1 MNRQNRSR
9 RPAPKKKEIDTIESV
24 CDRLDRIGQRIGRI
38 DNCDS
43 ISKAHAQELVFIASH
58 ILNTSPDPDADEDH
72 DEESESDDNDDE
84 DPDSLPPS
92 SRPRLD
98 LRKRWAGSLPTVDS
112 FAASKQRKAPE
123 GPEESVKLTPKEY
136 LKLQKRNAER
146 IAALKDTNGIAG
158 GHPDVYDTTYDFS
171 PNHVCQCGS
180 KLIDHKVDK
189 NLPVQQTSEGPMQ
202 AYILCDRTRAYIP
215 VP

>member
-1 MNRQNRSR
+1 MNRNRPSR
-9 RPAPKKKEIDTIESV
+9 NRPAPQKPDDVDSLIHRME
-24 CDRLDRIGQRIGRI
+24 RLHERVVQCND
-38 DNCDS
+38 
-43 ISKAHAQELVFIASH
+43 ISPRYADHVKSLLTTAVFILS
-58 ILNTSPDPDADEDH
+58 TQDENEGYE
-72 DEESESDDNDDE
+72 DEQDSDDDDDE
-84 DPDSLPPS
+84 DPGSIPS
-92 SRPRLD
+92 SSRTRLD

-158 GHPDVYDTTYDFS
+158 GHPDVYETTYDFG
-171 PNHVCQCGS
+171 PDHRCQCGS